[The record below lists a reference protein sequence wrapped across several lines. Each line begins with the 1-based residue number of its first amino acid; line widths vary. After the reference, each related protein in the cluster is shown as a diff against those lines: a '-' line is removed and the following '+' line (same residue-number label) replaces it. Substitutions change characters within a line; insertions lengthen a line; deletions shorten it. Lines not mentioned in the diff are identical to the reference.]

1 MIVRADMASIVWRI
15 TVAEGERVRAG
26 QELLILESMKMEMPV
41 LAPVAGTVADIPVAE
56 GDVIEAGDAL
66 VRIERSR

>member
-15 TVAEGERVRAG
+15 TVVEGEQVRAG

-41 LAPVAGTVADIPVAE
+41 LAPVAGMVADIPVAE

>member
-15 TVAEGERVRAG
+15 TVVEGERVRAG
-26 QELLILESMKMEMPV
+26 QEILILESMKMEMPV
-41 LAPVAGTVADIPVAE
+41 LAPVAGIVADIPVAE

-66 VRIERSR
+66 VRIERRR

>member
-1 MIVRADMASIVWRI
+1 MASIVWRI
-15 TVAEGERVRAG
+15 TVAQGERVRAG

-41 LAPVAGTVADIPVAE
+41 LAPVPGIVADIPVAE

-66 VRIERSR
+66 VRIERRR

>member
-15 TVAEGERVRAG
+15 TVGEGERVRAG

-41 LAPVAGTVADIPVAE
+41 LAPVAGMVADIPVAE
-56 GDVIEAGDAL
+56 GDVIEAGDEL